1 MAFNF
6 IKAEFPPAE
15 MREAVEACVQ
25 WFDAEDKYLGTF
37 HDRMDLCCYAE
48 WACRKA
54 LGQDVGEFKGVPR
67 ILITTNPD
75 VL

>member
-1 MAFNF
+1 MSN
-6 IKAEFPPAE
+6 E

-67 ILITTNPD
+67 ILITRGGP
-75 VL
+75 L